1 LSAAHGQV
9 TGTPPPV
16 FGVTYGS
23 DMRLFTN
30 HAHMAA
36 THYGPGDVALA
47 HAANEYVPLD
57 EVMRA
62 TKVVAQLITQ
72 WCGGNFS

>member
-1 LSAAHGQV
+1 
-9 TGTPPPV
+9 
-16 FGVTYGS
+16 
-23 DMRLFTN
+23 
-30 HAHMAA
+30 MAA